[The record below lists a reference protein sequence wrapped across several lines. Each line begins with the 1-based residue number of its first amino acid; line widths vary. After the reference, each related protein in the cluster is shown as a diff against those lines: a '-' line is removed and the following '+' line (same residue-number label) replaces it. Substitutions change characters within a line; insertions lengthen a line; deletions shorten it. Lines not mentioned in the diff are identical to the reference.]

1 MSRKRK
7 LLDEVP
13 DPERAKA
20 RALLCGSFGNG
31 NAPSPGTKDEIIA
44 RLSEE
49 LERLIFQQSASSL
62 SDYRA
67 EMRKVVASLRRCE
80 TLRARLVQGEV
91 KASHLLA
98 EPQMLL
104 TEEQRFLRAKVHQ
117 ESLER
122 CLKTSFG
129 KLGYFLLGIDCDGSN
144 CSITCERRHLES
156 REQMRG
162 RWPQLE
168 KNHVVICAGPE
179 RSGSTWLYNAIRL
192 LHLKAKVP
200 CDSYW
205 LSRLSRENLEERLRA
220 KPAAVVLVKTH
231 EWFEHYPDFIHMAK
245 HVFLTH
251 RDLRGVVAS
260 YRRVKWGLAIPDA
273 YVAEHWEWV
282 KRCSLDLSYEQIMRN
297 ALVPLKAI
305 AERLNFN
312 LTQEQFEEVH
322 EDLQELKRSHCG
334 NAVCQVTK
342 LWPDHRSHETEE
354 LQGKGDSSNEQ
365 LNELKDPE
373 YAQVLN
379 SRFKEYQRFYGYI
392 S

>member
-1 MSRKRK
+1 M
-7 LLDEVP
+7 
-13 DPERAKA
+13 
-20 RALLCGSFGNG
+20 
-31 NAPSPGTKDEIIA
+31 
-44 RLSEE
+44 
-49 LERLIFQQSASSL
+49 
-62 SDYRA
+62 
-67 EMRKVVASLRRCE
+67 
-80 TLRARLVQGEV
+80 
-91 KASHLLA
+91 HLLT

-104 TEEQRFLRAKVHQ
+104 TEQQRLSRAKVHQ

-122 CLKTSFG
+122 CLNTSFG
-129 KLGYFLLGIDCDGSN
+129 KLGYFLLGIDCDGTN
-144 CSITCERRHLES
+144 CCITCERRHLES

-162 RWPQLE
+162 TWPQLE

-220 KPAAVVLVKTH
+220 QPLSVVLVKTH
-231 EWFEHYPDFIHMAK
+231 EWFENYPDFIHMAK

-260 YRRVKWGLAIPDA
+260 YRRVKWELAIPDA

-282 KRCSLDLSYEQIMRN
+282 KRCSLDLGYEQIMRN

-305 AERLNFN
+305 AERLNFS
-312 LTQEQFEEVH
+312 LTQEQLEEVRN
-322 EDLQELKRSHCG
+322 DLQELKRSHCG

-373 YAQVLN
+373 YAKVLN

-392 S
+392 T